1 MITTK
6 CKKFKGEI
14 ENYLRIG
21 RHNFDIKIDQAFCSL
36 KVRTL
41 LCQSNILKR
50 DGYPAAHL
58 LLVLTMLPVLRLKT
72 INSFCNKCWSQWSAA
87 RKDAFYRF
95 KDKPY
100 RWRSFLYKVIIELA
114 RQLRFDRA
122 PLQDRYFIIDD
133 SVIRKRGRAIENV
146 CFVHDHCLGRS
157 VLGFCLV
164 TLGLFTGSGF
174 YPIDFSYWFSNKR
187 HPKSPD
193 ENIGDPRSI
202 SGRMSYEARHY
213 SRLDLAIEMIKRAM
227 SHGLRAGYVLFDS
240 WYAWPSFINK
250 IRQISQDLH
259 VICRLKDTM
268 TQYEYRGKKYQLS
281 QLYQQ
286 VKHGLRKSKRTGLL
300 LKRVTVKIPG
310 SDKQAAIVF
319 ARGYCEPQE
328 HTVKGKKKAKSPPWV
343 AFLSTDT
350 RLHAAT
356 IIKKYTKR
364 WTVEVFFKESKQL
377 LALGKEQSNS
387 FQAQVF
393 ATTNSFLRYALLNY
407 LNEREYKA
415 GTGPLFEALA
425 DETATVTYARRL
437 WDFFRGLFEISFSKI
452 FELFQIE
459 DDFQSYLSVLNQ
471 ALSEST
477 PFRGCET

>member
-21 RHNFDIKIDQAFCSL
+21 QHNFDAKIDRAFSSL
-36 KVRTL
+36 KVKTL

-50 DGYPAAHL
+50 DGYSAAHL
-58 LLVLTMLPVLRLKT
+58 LLVLTMLPVLRLKS
-72 INSFCNKCWSQWSAA
+72 INGFCKKSWSQWSNA

-114 RQLRFDRA
+114 QQLGFDRA

-133 SVIRKRGRAIENV
+133 SVIAKRGRAIENV
-146 CFVHDHCLGRS
+146 SFFHDHCSGRS

-164 TLGLFTGSGF
+164 TLGLFTGNGF
-174 YPIDFSYWFSNKR
+174 YPVDFSFWFSNKR

-193 ENIGDPRSI
+193 ESIGDPRSI
-202 SGRMSYEARHY
+202 SGRMSYEAKHCTKI
-213 SRLDLAIEMIKRAM
+213 DLALEMIQRAV
-227 SHGLRAGYVLFDS
+227 SHGLHAGYVLFDS

-250 IRQISQDLH
+250 MRQISQDLH
-259 VICRLKDTM
+259 VICRLKNTM
-268 TQYEYRGKKYQLS
+268 THYEYRGKKYRLFK
-281 QLYQQ
+281 LYQY
-286 VKHGLRKSKRTGLL
+286 VKKDLRKSRRTGLL

-310 SDKQAAIVF
+310 TSEKAAIVF

-328 HTVKGKKKAKSPPWV
+328 HTVKGKKEAKSPPWV

-364 WTVEVFFKESKQL
+364 WSVEVFFKESKQL
-377 LALGKEQSNS
+377 LGLGKEHSNS

-393 ATTNSFLRYALLNY
+393 ATTNSFLRYVLLNY
-407 LNEREYKA
+407 LNEREYKT

-437 WDFFRGLFEISFSKI
+437 WDFLRGLFEISLSKI

-459 DDFQSYLSVLNQ
+459 DDLQSYLSALNQ
-471 ALSEST
+471 ARSDSA
-477 PFRGCET
+477 PFMGCET

>member
-1 MITTK
+1 MLTTK

-21 RHNFDIKIDQAFCSL
+21 QHDFDVKMDRAFSSL
-36 KVRTL
+36 KIRTL

-50 DGYPAAHL
+50 DGYSAAHL
-58 LLVLTMLPVLRLKT
+58 LLVVTMLPVLRLKS
-72 INSFCNKCWSQWSAA
+72 INGFCKKCWSQWSTA
-87 RKDAFYRF
+87 RKDTFYRF

-100 RWRSFLYKVIIELA
+100 RWRSFFYKVINELA
-114 RQLRFDRA
+114 QQLSFDKD

-133 SVIRKRGRAIENV
+133 SVIPKRGRAIENV
-146 CFVHDHCLGRS
+146 SFVHDHCSGRS
-157 VLGFCLV
+157 VLGFCV
-164 TLGLFTGSGF
+164 VALGLFTGNGF
-174 YPIDFSYWFSNKR
+174 YPVDFSYWFSDKR

-193 ENIGDPRSI
+193 ESIGDPRSI
-202 SGRMSYEARHY
+202 SGRMSYEAKHCTKI
-213 SRLDLAIEMIKRAM
+213 DLALEMIQRAV

-259 VICRLKDTM
+259 VICRLKDIM
-268 TQYEYRGKKYQLS
+268 TQYEYRGKKYRLS
-281 QLYQQ
+281 QLYQH
-286 VKHGLRKSKRTGLL
+286 VKKDLRKSRRTGLL
-300 LKRVTVKIPG
+300 LKRVTVRIPG
-310 SDKQAAIVF
+310 TSERAAIVF

-328 HTVKGKKKAKSPPWV
+328 HTVKGTKKAKSPPWV

-364 WTVEVFFKESKQL
+364 WSVEVFFKESKQL
-377 LALGKEQSNS
+377 LGLGKEHSNS

-407 LNEREYKA
+407 LNEREYKT
-415 GTGPLFEALA
+415 GTGPLFETLA
-425 DETATVTYARRL
+425 DETATVTYALRL
-437 WDFFRGLFEISFSKI
+437 WDFLRGLFEISFSKI